1 MNIEKRIKKI
11 KQSTMAINT
20 LTKAETIK
28 TIESGYII
36 KFYEMV
42 NISKLLYNSESWT
55 ITNEEKTNAR
65 TNQNF
70 CS

>member
-1 MNIEKRIKKI
+1 M
-11 KQSTMAINT
+11 
-20 LTKAETIK
+20 K

-36 KFYEMV
+36 KLYEMV

-70 CS
+70 GS